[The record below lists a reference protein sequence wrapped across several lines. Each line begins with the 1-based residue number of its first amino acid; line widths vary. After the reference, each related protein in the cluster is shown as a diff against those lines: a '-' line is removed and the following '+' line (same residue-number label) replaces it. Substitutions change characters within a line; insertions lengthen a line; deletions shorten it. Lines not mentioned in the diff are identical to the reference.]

1 MFPGLTTKVSE
12 MNVAAAATIIQKADV
27 LRVTD
32 TTSTTQI
39 STITPGAGGFSVVCF
54 LQNKSG
60 AAITIATNGNVTG
73 GATFTINSNEMAVLI
88 FSKLEGKWSITHR
101 GT

>member
-12 MNVAAAATIIQKADV
+12 MNVAATATIIQKADV

-39 STITPGAGGFSVVCF
+39 STITPGAGGFSAVCF

-60 AAITIATNGNVTG
+60 ASITLLTTGNVVAAGSITVL
-73 GATFTINSNEMAVLI
+73 NNRMAVLVY
-88 FSKLEGKWSITHR
+88 SKLEGKWSVTND
-101 GT
+101 T